1 MIDYAES
8 QENIWNSHY
17 EAKRKKNVLVTNAQ
31 NYIFLILSAH
41 YCHFLFLLRRSVL
54 FPISLFLLILLCV
67 VTPRPALR
75 HHHSLI
81 CSYSLGNPVCL
92 LIPSTYSSPILPSY
106 FLFLPQE
113 SLVTSRVPSG
123 TSWNKQSRDG
133 NVIWTELKKNIDT
146 GGSGILHLQWNA
158 SVVCTGI

>member
-1 MIDYAES
+1 MRCFVITDYAAY
-8 QENIWNSHY
+8 QEKVIISVIVKLKIVKTNKKQHYISHMCSEWY
-17 EAKRKKNVLVTNAQ
+17 
-31 NYIFLILSAH
+31 FLIISAQ
-41 YCHFLFLLRRSVL
+41 YCHFFFSFLSSVL
-54 FPISLFLLILLCV
+54 VPILLFLLILLYV

-81 CSYSLGNPVCL
+81 CSHCLGNPVCL

-113 SLVTSRVPSG
+113 SLVTSQVPSG

-133 NVIWTELKKNIDT
+133 NEIWTELKRI
-146 GGSGILHLQWNA
+146 
-158 SVVCTGI
+158 

>member
-1 MIDYAES
+1 MFCNHWLCCISRES
-8 QENIWNSHY
+8 YYQCHC
-17 EAKRKKNVLVTNAQ
+17 EAKNSTNQQKNSIILVTCAQ
-31 NYIFLILSAH
+31 NYIFLIISAH
-41 YCHFLFLLRRSVL
+41 YCHFFFSFLSSVL
-54 FPISLFLLILLCV
+54 VLILLFLLILLYV

-113 SLVTSRVPSG
+113 SLVTSQVPSG

-133 NVIWTELKKNIDT
+133 NVIWTELKRI
-146 GGSGILHLQWNA
+146 
-158 SVVCTGI
+158 